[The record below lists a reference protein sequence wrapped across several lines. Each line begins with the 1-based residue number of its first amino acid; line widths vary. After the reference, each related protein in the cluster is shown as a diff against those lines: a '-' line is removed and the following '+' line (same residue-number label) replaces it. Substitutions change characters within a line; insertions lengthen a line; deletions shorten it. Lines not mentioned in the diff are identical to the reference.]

1 MATLNLGAIRY
12 NWKGAYNNSTAYVV
26 NDVVSA
32 NGNSYIC
39 IQAGTG
45 QAVGNATA
53 YWNIMSS
60 AGTNGTNGTDLTST
74 LTTQGDLLYRNGSGL
89 QRLGAGTS
97 GQVLQT
103 GGSGANPSWTD
114 ASGGLLLAR
123 YVTYDYTLRTT
134 TSTSY
139 TSAGGGLSTTVTPAS
154 TASKFH
160 LLLTARMGNNQDSRR
175 SFYTFFRG
183 SDNLATSGS
192 VITTTEAVSCQPT
205 ELPGCMQAFFHP
217 NSTSSQTFTVQFHG
231 NTGSDQVYFGNATL
245 FITEYAS

>member
-1 MATLNLGAIRY
+1 MAIVNLGSIKF
-12 NWKGAYNNSTAYVV
+12 NWKGAYAGGTAYAVD
-26 NDVVSA
+26 DVVSY
-32 NGNSYIC
+32 NGSSYVC
-39 IQAGTG
+39 TAASTG
-45 QAVGNATA
+45 NLPTDTNFWDQ
-53 YWNIMSS
+53 MSS
-60 AGTNGTNGTDLTST
+60 AGTNGTNGTDLTTT
-74 LTTQGDLLYRNGSGL
+74 LTSQGDLVYRDGSGL

>member
-1 MATLNLGAIRY
+1 MAIVNLGSIKF
-12 NWKGAYNNSTAYVV
+12 NWKGAYAGGTAYAVY
-26 NDVVSA
+26 DVVSY
-32 NGNSYIC
+32 NGSSYVC
-39 IQAGTG
+39 TAASTG
-45 QAVGNATA
+45 NLPTDTNFWDQ
-53 YWNIMSS
+53 MSS
-60 AGTNGTNGTDLTST
+60 AGTNGTNGTDLTTT
-74 LTTQGDLLYRNGSGL
+74 LTSQGDLVYRDGSGL

>member
-1 MATLNLGAIRY
+1 MATVNLGAIKF
-12 NWKGAYNNSTAYVV
+12 NWKGAYNNSTQYQVD
-26 NDVVSA
+26 DVVSS
-32 NGNSYIC
+32 GGSSYIC
-39 IQAGTG
+39 ILASQ
-45 QAVGNATA
+45 GNAVSNGT
-53 YWNIMSS
+53 YWNQMSA
-60 AGTNGTNGTDLTST
+60 AGTNGTNGTDLTSI

-217 NSTSSQTFTVQFHG
+217 NSTSSQTFTVQFKG